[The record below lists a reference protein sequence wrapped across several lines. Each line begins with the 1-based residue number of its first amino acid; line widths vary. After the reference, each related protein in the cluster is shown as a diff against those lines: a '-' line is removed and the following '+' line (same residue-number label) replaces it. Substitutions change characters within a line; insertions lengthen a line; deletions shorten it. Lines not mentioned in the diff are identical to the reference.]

1 MAQWQKPSPLTNV
14 TWVRFLGH
22 TCCVFCWFSSFLHDV
37 CSGFADF
44 PPCTKTN
51 TSKFQFDLRTVNEE
65 PLSVLEMP
73 QPIPIIIVVVV
84 VFVVIVLLLLL
95 RLLLII
101 ETFSSSRF
109 PPRSKELPLL
119 LRVPCVAFRAF
130 VHGRNKMEEC
140 GSRLS

>member
-1 MAQWQKPSPLTNV
+1 MARAIASHRCDLGSISGQHVLS
-14 TWVRFLGH
+14 FL
-22 TCCVFCWFSSFLHDV
+22 FSSLLRVF

-65 PLSVLEMP
+65 PFSVVEMS

-84 VFVVIVLLLLL
+84 VVLLLII
-95 RLLLII
+95 II

-109 PPRSKELPLL
+109 P
-119 LRVPCVAFRAF
+119 RVPSNYPYFYQSLVLRF
-130 VHGRNKMEEC
+130 VILFMVGTKWRYLGR
-140 GSRLS
+140 G